1 MYPFIHLFGRT
12 VGTYGLFS
20 FFGLALSVLVCWLLA
35 KRWKNT
41 IDDVLLLSLSIG
53 VGLLLGGHL
62 LYAITRAD
70 LVVYAFSRIGR
81 VSFREWL
88 SLLSEGVGGMVFYGG
103 FLGGLL
109 AVLLFT
115 RFTRLFEKKNALDL
129 YAVATPL
136 FHTFGRVGCFF
147 GGCCYGRECSHGI
160 LIRENQLNPSVAGVP
175 RFPVQLVE
183 AGCNLLIFL
192 LLLSLFRRKH
202 AEGKLILVYLTV
214 YPTVRFSLEFLRG
227 DAIRGVWLGLSTS
240 QWISVILLFS
250 VVTILVIRKTKD
262 KNKKAVQSKD
272 G

>member
-1 MYPFIHLFGRT
+1 MYPEIRLLGRT
-12 VGTYGLFS
+12 VGTYGFFS

-41 IDDVLLLSLSIG
+41 IDDILLLSLAIG
-53 VGLLLGGHL
+53 AGLLLGGHL

-147 GGCCYGRECSHGI
+147 GGCCYGREWSHGV
-160 LIRENQLNPSVAGVP
+160 LIRENRLNPSVAGVP

-192 LLLSLFRRKH
+192 LLLSLFRRRR
-202 AEGKLILVYLTV
+202 ADGKLIFVYLTV
-214 YPTVRFSLEFLRG
+214 YPVVRFLLEFLRG
-227 DAIRGVWLGLSTS
+227 DEIRGVWLGLSTS
-240 QWISVILLFS
+240 QWISVLLLFAS
-250 VVTILVIRKTKD
+250 VTILVIQKNRD

-272 G
+272 A